1 MADVSTFYIFTSHFI
16 RKTAVHVGER
26 EIDLL
31 IHFQAIHHIN
41 KIISSKH
48 D

>member
-1 MADVSTFYIFTSHFI
+1 MADVSTFYNFTSHL

-31 IHFQAIHHIN
+31 ILFQAIHHIN

>member
-1 MADVSTFYIFTSHFI
+1 MADVSTFYIFTPFML
-16 RKTAVHVGER
+16 ER

-31 IHFQAIHHIN
+31 INFQAIHHIN

>member
-1 MADVSTFYIFTSHFI
+1 ML
-16 RKTAVHVGER
+16 ER

-31 IHFQAIHHIN
+31 INFQAIHHIN

-48 D
+48 DWLSQIIR